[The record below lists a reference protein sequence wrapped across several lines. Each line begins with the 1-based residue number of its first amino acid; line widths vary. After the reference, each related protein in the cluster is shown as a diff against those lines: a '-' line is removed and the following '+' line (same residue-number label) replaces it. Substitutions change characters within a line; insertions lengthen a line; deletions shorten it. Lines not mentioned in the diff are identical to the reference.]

1 MLTLI
6 KNAKVITPDFDG
18 FCEKDVYVDGDRIVE
33 SQGKNPDK
41 IIDANGKYLLP
52 GLIDLHIHGGIMAN
66 FSSTENPLPALEFNV
81 RKGVTSVLATMG
93 VNKFENLLEY
103 AKNIAYYVKNP
114 TSGANIVGIHFEGP
128 FLSNEKKGAMHSPDI
143 DATIENF
150 QKLVEAGEGCVRLMT
165 IAPERENALEIIK
178 EGKKR
183 GIRMSIGHTMA
194 TYEQAMAAVEA
205 GATGATHTFNAMRS
219 LLHRDPGVLGAVLTE
234 PSVSCEVIC
243 DFVHLSPAIVKLIY
257 ASKGEDGMILISD
270 SGPQTGMPDGQYVFS
285 GKLKTNKN
293 GVCTIDDG
301 KTISG
306 SLMTM
311 GDSAKNLISIGIPLN
326 VISKMGSRNPAK
338 AIGVYDEV
346 GSIEAGKRA
355 DIIIVDEFFNLD
367 TVIVRG
373 EEVEM

>member
-1 MLTLI
+1 
-6 KNAKVITPDFDG
+6 
-18 FCEKDVYVDGDRIVE
+18 
-33 SQGKNPDK
+33 
-41 IIDANGKYLLP
+41 
-52 GLIDLHIHGGIMAN
+52 
-66 FSSTENPLPALEFNV
+66 
-81 RKGVTSVLATMG
+81 
-93 VNKFENLLEY
+93 
-103 AKNIAYYVKNP
+103 
-114 TSGANIVGIHFEGP
+114 
-128 FLSNEKKGAMHSPDI
+128 MHTPDI
-143 DATIENF
+143 DATLENF
-150 QKLVEAGEGCVRLMT
+150 EKLIEAGEDCVRLMT

-178 EGKKR
+178 EGNKR

-194 TYEQAMAAVEA
+194 TYEQTMAAVEA

-234 PSVSCEVIC
+234 PSVTCEVIC
-243 DFVHLSPAIVKLIY
+243 DFVHLAPSVVKLIY
-257 ASKGEDGMILISD
+257 ASKGEDGMIIISD

-346 GSIEAGKRA
+346 GSIESGKRA
-355 DIIIVDEFFNLD
+355 DLIIVDENFNLD
-367 TVIVRG
+367 KVLVRG